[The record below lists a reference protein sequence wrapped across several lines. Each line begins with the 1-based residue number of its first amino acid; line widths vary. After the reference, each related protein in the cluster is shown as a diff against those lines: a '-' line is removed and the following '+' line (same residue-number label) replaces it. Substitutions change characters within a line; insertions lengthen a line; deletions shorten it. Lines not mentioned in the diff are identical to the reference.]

1 MRNRVALSVFVV
13 SIALL
18 AGPVLAAPGEVV
30 EGGVDL
36 VATGKVVAKS
46 EEQLVVRTDD
56 HGHKIEFVIERSTA
70 VPDDVAVGKHV
81 RVVYHAT
88 GSTGQTADTVAIT
101 PSRKAS
107 R

>member
-1 MRNRVALSVFVV
+1 MRNRVALSAFVV
-13 SIALL
+13 SVALL
-18 AGPVLAAPGEVV
+18 AGPALAAPGEVV

-36 VATGKVVAKS
+36 VATGKVVVKS

-56 HGHKIEFVIERSTA
+56 HGHKIEFVIDRSTT

-88 GSTGQTADTVAIT
+88 GSTGQTADTVTIT
-101 PSRKAS
+101 PPKKAS

>member
-1 MRNRVALSVFVV
+1 MRNRVALSAFVV

-18 AGPVLAAPGEVV
+18 AGPTLGAPGEVV
-30 EGGVDL
+30 EGGIDL

-56 HGHKIEFVIERSTA
+56 HEHKIEFVIDRSTA

-88 GSTGQTADTVAIT
+88 GATGQTADNVTVT
-101 PSRKAS
+101 PPKKAS